1 MSNSNLIN
9 LIFDAYHNFLL
20 NIEANAQY
28 VFYTLSLIKNNTYK
42 IPYYQHFI
50 NLLFIFI
57 VIVILY
63 ILYRD
68 LVYRDASKIKRCRD
82 IEDTIEI
89 NKTYEKPYVYRVYII
104 QKNLAKDILNNYSI
118 CLEYDFTREMT
129 NIYFGKP
136 ENVNGLTFSD
146 YVSETDSPNLNKSR
160 FYNAFS
166 YFSLDKLDTNFLQY
180 DNGEKLFYINKKII
194 TDGNY
199 LFIVATPD
207 NKKIL
212 DDVYAKKLARFVK
225 RFGFDNT
232 TELSPIYNIL
242 YAIEHNKNSAT
253 I

>member
-1 MSNSNLIN
+1 
-9 LIFDAYHNFLL
+9 
-20 NIEANAQY
+20 
-28 VFYTLSLIKNNTYK
+28 
-42 IPYYQHFI
+42 
-50 NLLFIFI
+50 
-57 VIVILY
+57 
-63 ILYRD
+63 
-68 LVYRDASKIKRCRD
+68 
-82 IEDTIEI
+82 
-89 NKTYEKPYVYRVYII
+89 
-104 QKNLAKDILNNYSI
+104 
-118 CLEYDFTREMT
+118 LEYDFTREMT

-160 FYNAFS
+160 FSNAFS